1 MDSLNLF
8 PVPKSLHLGKGTLPC
23 NLPLAIRAGE
33 GASVRFRSAIR
44 EIPFIDERLE
54 AEPSYQWR
62 IECRLG
68 DSGILSEEG
77 YQLKIS
83 PEGIAL
89 NARSETGWYRGLTTL
104 GQILQQYPHAL
115 PCLQIEDEPDLHER
129 GYMLDISRCK
139 VPTQSSLYE
148 LIDTL
153 AALKYNQLQLYT
165 EHTFAYGDHQTVWEN
180 ASPLTPE
187 EIQTLDTYCYKRY
200 IELVPNQNSFGH
212 MDRWLRHDA
221 YKHLAECPDGYIH
234 PLLGPRKWGGTLKPN
249 QESIAFVGQLYDE
262 LLPNYRSNRINVGGD
277 EPWEL
282 GQGWSQCLVKEQGKH
297 RVYIDHLLRINNLVE
312 RKGKTMQFWADIVL
326 EAPELASELP
336 ETCLGIIW
344 GYEANHPFGKQCQA
358 LKESGIPFYVAP
370 GTTSWNSI
378 GGRIQN
384 ALLNIEE
391 ACRHAIKDG
400 AQGLLLADWG
410 DFGHHHFPF
419 TSYHAITWS
428 SALSWNQSSK
438 GQFDLNNAVETAFLS
453 GKSSAT
459 AKAIFELSE
468 IVNSLSY
475 QPDNRTLLNDL
486 LMSNGRKLNDQLSHT
501 NYRELEQA
509 GKRLEAFIASTRAD
523 QVSWKASD
531 LVSSELMLTIEL
543 LKYAAKKGLNAVSG
557 NHEDQEEE
565 RKRLVSEYRTLW
577 LARNRPGGLDESAAY
592 LENA

>member
-1 MDSLNLF
+1 
-8 PVPKSLHLGKGTLPC
+8 
-23 NLPLAIRAGE
+23 
-33 GASVRFRSAIR
+33 
-44 EIPFIDERLE
+44 
-54 AEPSYQWR
+54 
-62 IECRLG
+62 
-68 DSGILSEEG
+68 
-77 YQLKIS
+77 
-83 PEGIAL
+83 
-89 NARSETGWYRGLTTL
+89 
-104 GQILQQYPHAL
+104 
-115 PCLQIEDEPDLHER
+115 
-129 GYMLDISRCK
+129 
-139 VPTQSSLYE
+139 
-148 LIDTL
+148 
-153 AALKYNQLQLYT
+153 
-165 EHTFAYGDHQTVWEN
+165 
-180 ASPLTPE
+180 
-187 EIQTLDTYCYKRY
+187 
-200 IELVPNQNSFGH
+200 
-212 MDRWLRHDA
+212 
-221 YKHLAECPDGYIH
+221 
-234 PLLGPRKWGGTLKPN
+234 
-249 QESIAFVGQLYDE
+249 
-262 LLPNYRSNRINVGGD
+262 
-277 EPWEL
+277 
-282 GQGWSQCLVKEQGKH
+282 
-297 RVYIDHLLRINNLVE
+297 
-312 RKGKTMQFWADIVL
+312 MQFWGDIVL